1 MNRSQTETDEVLKRS
16 LPRASN
22 EDAEAVCE
30 RVLNRLK
37 SDVQSELPESRLDFT
52 AFPQRAW
59 KRMAAVAAVASV
71 LIAAVWIG
79 RVLDTPH
86 VYAVLETTDSAV
98 YRTVDG
104 KDVPVH
110 SGERIEAR
118 QVVHSIGAN
127 DSILALGDGSRVE
140 MRSKSELLLEH
151 APDGIRIRLNR
162 GDVIVSAAN
171 QGRGHLYVQTK
182 DLTVSVIGTVFLVN
196 AEGPGSRVAVIE
208 GVVQAQLEN
217 AGTPKK
223 LSPGEQVTTN
233 PTMPKLPVVEEIAW
247 SRHAPEHLAL
257 LQQALGK
264 VPQQT
269 PARLE
274 FSAASI
280 RAIPPNVLYPNKTLG
295 IVCHGIDGQDRLT
308 TDVFVDADP
317 LIVVP
322 PGRCIGQGVALQL
335 LVAFAYQ
342 TLPRYVSGGPNWG
355 QARSALIS
363 TPDGIYFKGVSKVFH
378 IEAAAD
384 DPATVTKDQLRQMFQ
399 RMLASRF
406 KLAFHRESQQSPG
419 YALVVAKSGSK
430 LKEVFDD
437 EETPIPVFGT
447 DNVQLILKGRSRLD
461 TLVNSLNIGLP
472 IINKTGLTRI
482 YEYAIPIPRL
492 IATSQRGGRGA
503 PSPPSDRASEMSNV
517 LEDRLGLRLQ
527 NEKSVRVNMIVIDGA
542 EEPSPN

>member
-16 LPRASN
+16 WPRASN
-22 EDAEAVCE
+22 EDAEAACE

-37 SDVQSELPESRLDFT
+37 SDVQNELPESRVDFT
-52 AFPQRAW
+52 ALPRPAW
-59 KRMAAVAAVASV
+59 KRVAAVAAVAAV
-71 LIAAVWIG
+71 LIGAVWIG
-79 RVLDTPH
+79 RALETPR

-110 SGERIEAR
+110 ARERIEAQ

-127 DSILALGDGSRVE
+127 DSIFALGDGSRVE
-140 MRSKSELLLEH
+140 MRSKSELLLER

-162 GDVIVSAAN
+162 GDVIVSAAK
-171 QGRGHLYVQTK
+171 QGRRHLYVQTK
-182 DLTVSVIGTVFLVN
+182 DMTVSVVGTVFLVS
-196 AEGPGSRVAVIE
+196 AGGRGSRVAVIE
-208 GVVQAQLEN
+208 GVVQAQVEN
-217 AGTPKK
+217 AGSPKK

-233 PTMPKLPVVEEIAW
+233 PTMPTLPVVEEIAW

-257 LQQALGK
+257 LEQALAK

-280 RAIPPNVLYPNKTLG
+280 RAIPPDVLYPNKTLG
-295 IVCHGIDGQDRLT
+295 IVCRGVDGQDRLT
-308 TDVFVDADP
+308 TGVFVDADP
-317 LIVVP
+317 LIVAP
-322 PGRCIGQGVALQL
+322 QGRCIGHGVPLQV
-335 LVAFAYQ
+335 LVAFAYG
-342 TLPRYVSGGPNWG
+342 TLPRYISGGPDWV
-355 QARSALIS
+355 QARSTLIS

-378 IEAAAD
+378 IEAAAH

-399 RMLASRF
+399 TMLASRF
-406 KLAFHRESQQSPG
+406 KLAFHHESQQSPG

-430 LKEVFDD
+430 LKEVFDK
-437 EETPIPVFGT
+437 EETPIPVFGS
-447 DNVQLILKGRSRLD
+447 DKVQLILKGRSRLD
-461 TLVNSLNIGLP
+461 KLVNALNIGLP
-472 IINKTGLTRI
+472 IINKTDLTGI
-482 YEYAIPIPRL
+482 YEYEIPIPRR
-492 IATSQRGGRGA
+492 IATGERGGL
-503 PSPPSDRASEMSNV
+503 SPPSDRASEMSNV

-527 NEKSVRVNMIVIDGA
+527 SEKSVPVDMIVIDRG